1 MLTTKMMMITK
12 NQNEEGFVTFHENWG
27 RNIIHVDNG
36 LKYMYSKNIDC
47 KNDKNVNV
55 KKTKQNPNDFSL

>member
-27 RNIIHVDNG
+27 RNIIDNG

-47 KNDKNVNV
+47 RNDKNVNV
-55 KKTKQNPNDFSL
+55 KKTKQNPNDFSF

>member
-27 RNIIHVDNG
+27 RNIDNG

-55 KKTKQNPNDFSL
+55 KKKKKNPNNFSL

>member
-12 NQNEEGFVTFHENWG
+12 NLNEEGFVTFHENWG
-27 RNIIHVDNG
+27 RNIIDNG

>member
-1 MLTTKMMMITK
+1 MLTTKMMMMITK

-27 RNIIHVDNG
+27 RNIIDNG

>member
-1 MLTTKMMMITK
+1 MLTKMMMITK

-27 RNIIHVDNG
+27 RNIIDNG

>member
-1 MLTTKMMMITK
+1 MMMITK
-12 NQNEEGFVTFHENWG
+12 NQNEEGYVTFHENWG
-27 RNIIHVDNG
+27 RNIIDNG

>member
-27 RNIIHVDNG
+27 RNIIDNG

-47 KNDKNVNV
+47 KIDKNVNV
-55 KKTKQNPNDFSL
+55 KKPNKIPMIFRYS